1 MSSSRLAPYLFAI
14 AIIAAFGAVLIG
26 NGALPIKSVFAQIVP
41 TPPPPSALPTVA
53 FVSQSDTSVPAADD
67 DPATSNVDETEDY
80 IFTITTAAATANASI
95 GTIPPAIIWNTQSQ
109 YRALYTI
116 STDAG
121 DGADH
126 DKFDINDRSGAI
138 TIASGQTSLSAN
150 TYNITLLGRVR
161 DTSTG
166 SNVAAN
172 SDKIN
177 VAITVSSTV
186 PEAQFASQDDPS
198 VAAADN
204 ASYSYTVPQAD
215 ATANAAFATVHVIL
229 VNAASDQRANFSIG
243 TESGHGADH
252 ASFAIEA
259 NDSVS
264 GALTI
269 GGTDLTGGTYNITL
283 VAEVYDSGGSFVNGS
298 VTDTIDVEI
307 DVIPPEAQFASQD
320 DPSVAAPDNESYTFT
335 FLHADATANAAVH
348 TAQVILVNAA
358 SGQRANFSIGTESD
372 HGADHASFAIDAV
385 SGALTIGGT
394 ALSVQTY
401 NITLVGEVYDSGG
414 SLVNGSVADT
424 IDVEID
430 VIPPEAQFTEQD
442 GTEAT
447 GNYEF
452 HIHEDDAIPNAV
464 IGTVQAVIVN
474 EASSQNLDPRFSIV
488 STTDDPNA
496 GDDHDSFAIDA
507 TSGTITIASTLHLL
521 VDDSPYEITL
531 KAEVHDSGG
540 ALVSSSVADTIDVE
554 IDVISPEVHFADQ
567 DDPSV
572 AIADNESYL
581 FTVLERNTVAGGSVG
596 TVQAI
601 LVKAASSHRPNFSIG
616 TESGHGADHASLAI
630 DAVSGALTVAGQD
643 LTAGT
648 VYDITLVAEVYDS
661 NDAHYANS
669 TSDEIDV
676 AIEVIAPEAHFAKQS
691 NPGVAAGNADV
702 YDFIVLDSVAVAGEL
717 IGTAQAFLV
726 KAASSHRL
734 NFRIGTESGHG
745 ADHASLVIDAVS
757 GAITVAG
764 QDLIGDRFYNITLV
778 AEVYD
783 SDDAHFADSIS
794 DEIDVAIEVVTYVEE
809 LKVANQDDPD
819 TAAEDDE
826 TYAFQIF
833 PDTDV
838 IGTIRTDPPADKVN
852 RTESKTVFTIRD
864 SADGRNFAISR
875 LGELSIA
882 VDDLPAGVYNIVV
895 DVSLRDDADGA
906 YRSPDSI
913 EVQIT
918 AVDAPTEAMFLE
930 GAPKR
935 GTVEAPIEFTAE
947 NTSLDESVFAID
959 PDTGLNRV
967 MEPLSGKAVG
977 REVLDISDFVDDA
990 GGHDVSYEVVNADD
1004 STTDLFEF
1012 SDAGVLM
1019 STELLRFHDDDEMDI
1034 YELKLKLRDDN
1045 LGGID
1050 PDELEFTVTVTELSA
1065 KFAEDAPEEGMVEA
1079 EPSGSEEDAEA
1090 MEILDFGEHVDIP
1103 IEVPALRNDPD
1114 TVADDPEESVL
1125 HEVSYEVSDT
1135 VNFQISEGGLL
1146 QSTDALRF
1154 YDDPDRDEHELTIT
1168 IRDETVGEEDEHTI
1182 TVTVDGV
1189 PPKAQAEFD
1198 VLETQGAGDIPG
1210 ALVRFED
1217 SNGDL
1222 ITDDYFLDPDLS
1234 GDASEVFAVS
1244 DEGQISVLEAAIEAN
1259 VLDLDAGGNANRYI
1273 LTIKDEDADGE
1284 TLGIVT
1290 LDIIAVDE
1298 PPVFD
1303 EPALTV
1309 TVDESKTAAFGVP
1322 YSATDPEGTD
1332 VTFTLKEPEAD
1343 TAAPPFVISAA
1354 GQLSVAPGE
1363 TLDADAQE
1371 DNDYALTIVATDET
1385 GVETELEITVTVL
1398 NANDKPEFA
1407 EGTITSLEIP
1417 ETHTDADGN
1426 VVSPIGTELYNFDAS
1441 DADDGDTLDYKLRDA
1456 DDTQFFAIHIETG
1469 VLTTI
1474 AELDYEPVVNGV
1486 RQIRSEYGIEVLVED
1501 DSGATDEVLLL
1512 LTITNVNDNAPE
1524 IDGAAALS
1532 VAENTVA
1539 GVALSTYTATDPDG
1553 DEITF
1558 SIDDE
1563 DNFTMDG
1570 SSGVLSTEAPLDY
1583 ESRVSYPVTVTASDG
1598 LHSASLPVT
1607 ITVTNEADGIESID
1621 VSKANPVPAPLI
1633 VGDPNTALGDTRTDR
1648 FGRPDDL
1655 PATDEPSEGQTA
1667 PELFVETEHAS
1678 WGTVL
1683 RIEVT
1688 AEQID
1693 PGCDGG
1699 NCVVVNLEASDSDD
1713 TLNLQAYRL
1722 EHTPNKFAAAVLLV
1736 SENPTEGTSAV
1747 YKHSDGGI
1755 ARLDVDEE
1763 DTLTIEFGGQ
1773 STISE
1778 TVSIE
1783 NEAPEFGDFTPEHEA
1798 SIDDEEVEYSFTVTD
1813 ALSGL
1818 PEPEDLPDTDGD
1830 DEYTSVVAL
1839 VSSQQCHNVESGTA
1853 ADDLPDGTA
1862 LVVTL
1867 HDDASIYCP
1876 PGSSRYNLISDAN
1889 DFDSI
1894 DDGFDVLTEI
1904 DFGGEGT
1911 HYVTFIACDAAG
1923 NCVAYD
1929 PDENESDEALLEITV
1944 DTTAPKIYEARTGVA
1959 WDASGDEYD
1968 DNRKFLQVVFEDASD
1983 LNEETIEAD
1992 DFVVEGH
1999 TIARVL
2005 WYDTPDDFETDETQN
2020 RFAGK
2025 VNSNYRNIARTVFIE
2040 LEDELEPDETPDV
2053 SVVPNGIEDEAANEQ
2068 DDDEIEA
2075 EDWIAPK
2082 FTVENLASPLETPQS
2097 QELAGEDDKVVFTVS
2112 SDERLSATRPTI
2124 TVTYV
2129 NAPAGCVNT
2138 NGVDGERG
2146 HIRSSD
2152 SGKEAYADCAESGD
2166 IADDTISSV
2175 VKKDTTNQ
2183 WTVTVNKPDETGY
2196 YNIHIS
2202 GTDRSPQANLG
2213 SEGVK
2218 PGSIV
2223 TNFFERDGDVN
2234 ADDAHFFE
2242 ADLNLPKPRVV
2253 ISGVDA
2259 GETDPAVEVKSP
2271 LFIEIDFSSPFL
2283 PDCAPGK
2290 KRGDNTDD
2298 CTAETSE
2305 YAEDNFDKVTI
2316 TLLELDGIELDPVER
2331 AKSTDGGETF
2341 LVSLTDAEISIGEHE
2356 LKIEAVDMAGNE
2368 LDDTLEIDF
2377 EVEERDAFTRRLNP
2391 GWNLVS
2397 LPGEPLDNSIS
2408 AVFGTEMEVRTIYT
2422 YDPVVPGGW
2431 QVAVRETLES
2441 EWQGDL
2447 TAISSK
2453 RGYWILGDAIQDL
2466 EVIIPRLAGGASGT
2480 GTPLPPP
2487 SVPVYAGWNL
2497 IPVLDITGNA
2507 LDTDHAL
2514 GARDYL
2520 QSLDDG
2526 LDLARVLGFD
2536 TITNQWHTVLAP
2548 EGDGPE
2554 DGDLQIGS
2562 AYWIFLRASGT
2573 LVPGGELR

>member
-1 MSSSRLAPYLFAI
+1 MNAETGQRANYRLLRVGNRILFDIDARSGAI
-14 AIIAAFGAVLIG
+14 TVNNGVVGNLLVQTYSITLKAEVYDSGGSLVPNTVADEIDVAIEVVA
-26 NGALPIKSVFAQIVP
+26 
-41 TPPPPSALPTVA
+41 PTVHFA
-53 FVSQSDTSVPAADD
+53 SQADPSVAAADD
-67 DPATSNVDETEDY
+67 DPGTSEDETESYEFDILAGDATSN
-80 IFTITTAAATANASI
+80 AAV
-95 GTIPPAIIWNTQSQ
+95 GTIPPAILVNAASGQ
-109 YRALYTI
+109 RANYTLD
-116 STDAG
+116 TTG
-121 DGADH
+121 GADH
-126 DKFDINDRSGAI
+126 GSFAIDATSGAL
-138 TIASGQTSLSAN
+138 TVGGNALSVQ
-150 TYNITLLGRVR
+150 TYNITLKAEVY
-161 DTSTG
+161 DPATS
-166 SNVAAN
+166 SFVSPSV
-172 SDKIN
+172 SDEID
-177 VAITVSSTV
+177 VEITVSATPTIAIAAQNNCNTPAAEGEKYTLNTRVGQFPQHNDIFYICTIPNTLESGQSREWTLTGDSTDKFAISV
-186 PEAQFASQDDPS
+186 DRTGGTLYTTTTVDMGTYNLTARVALVVNNIEVASDEIDIEINIELPIVRFASQDDPS
-198 VAAADN
+198 VAAADSESYTFAILEGDAV
-204 ASYSYTVPQAD
+204 ASASVGTIPEALRWVGNTAYRANYSIGTDQGHGADHDKFDIHDRNGMITIAAGQTTLSANTYNITLKADLYNSSNVPVEHPSVSDEIDVAIEVVPPPEVHFADQDAPSVAAADGESYRFTVPQGD
-215 ATANAAFATVHVIL
+215 APSGATIGTIPPAIL
-229 VNAASDQRANFSIG
+229 VNAASSHRANLRIG
-243 TESGHGADH
+243 TESGHGSHH
-252 ASFAIEA
+252 ALLAIDA
-259 NDSVS
+259 VS
-264 GALTI
+264 GEITVGSRTLNKS
-269 GGTDLTGGTYNITL
+269 TYNITL
-283 VAEVYDSGGSFVNGS
+283 VAEVYDSSNALVAH
-298 VTDTIDVEI
+298 TEADEI
-307 DVIPPEAQFASQD
+307 DV
-320 DPSVAAPDNESYTFT
+320 
-335 FLHADATANAAVH
+335 
-348 TAQVILVNAA
+348 VI
-358 SGQRANFSIGTESD
+358 
-372 HGADHASFAIDAV
+372 
-385 SGALTIGGT
+385 
-394 ALSVQTY
+394 
-401 NITLVGEVYDSGG
+401 EVV
-414 SLVNGSVADT
+414 LPT
-424 IDVEID
+424 
-430 VIPPEAQFTEQD
+430 
-442 GTEAT
+442 
-447 GNYEF
+447 
-452 HIHEDDAIPNAV
+452 
-464 IGTVQAVIVN
+464 
-474 EASSQNLDPRFSIV
+474 
-488 STTDDPNA
+488 
-496 GDDHDSFAIDA
+496 
-507 TSGTITIASTLHLL
+507 
-521 VDDSPYEITL
+521 
-531 KAEVHDSGG
+531 
-540 ALVSSSVADTIDVE
+540 
-554 IDVISPEVHFADQ
+554 VHFADLDNPSEVQ
-567 DDPSV
+567 DGD
-572 AIADNESYL
+572 YK
-581 FTVLERNTVAGGSVG
+581 FTILEDDAVNGASVG
-596 TVQAI
+596 TAQTIVVNLPSTHSYGVHFRI
-601 LVKAASSHRPNFSIG
+601 GRHSSQ
-616 TESGHGADHASLAI
+616 GADHDKFAI
-630 DAVSGALTVAGQD
+630 GNTSGE
-643 LTAGT
+643 
-648 VYDITLVAEVYDS
+648 ITITQATL
-661 NDAHYANS
+661 
-669 TSDEIDV
+669 
-676 AIEVIAPEAHFAKQS
+676 PEA
-691 NPGVAAGNADV
+691 
-702 YDFIVLDSVAVAGEL
+702 
-717 IGTAQAFLV
+717 T
-726 KAASSHRL
+726 
-734 NFRIGTESGHG
+734 
-745 ADHASLVIDAVS
+745 
-757 GAITVAG
+757 
-764 QDLIGDRFYNITLV
+764 YNITLV

-783 SDDAHFADSIS
+783 SFSNTGTPDT
-794 DEIDVAIEVVTYVEE
+794 IDVAIEVLAYVEE
-809 LKVANQDDPD
+809 IKVASQDDPD
-819 TAAEDDE
+819 TAAKDDE
-826 TYAFQIF
+826 TYSYQIF
-833 PDTDV
+833 TDAEGD
-838 IGTIRTDPPADKVN
+838 IGRIVTDPIPDDVEPTGSTAI
-852 RTESKTVFTIRD
+852 FTIRD
-864 SADGRNFAISR
+864 SADGRNFAINPQ
-875 LGELSIA
+875 GELSIA
-882 VDDLPAGVYNIVV
+882 VDDEDGLPAGVYTFTV
-895 DVSLRDDADGA
+895 DVSLRENESGT

-918 AVDAPTEAMFLE
+918 AVEPPREAMFLE

-977 REVLDISDFVDDA
+977 REVLDISEFVDDA
-990 GGHDVSYEVVNADD
+990 GGHDVTYEVLNADD
-1004 STTDLFEF
+1004 TATDLFEF

-1125 HEVSYEVSDT
+1125 HEVSYEVSDP

-1244 DEGQISVLEAAIEAN
+1244 DEGQISILEAAIEAN
-1259 VLDLDAGGNANRYI
+1259 VLDQDAGGNPANRYI

-1303 EPALTV
+1303 EPVLIV
-1309 TVDESKTAAFGVP
+1309 TVDESKTAEFGEP

-1371 DNDYALTIVATDET
+1371 DNDYPLTIVATDET

-1398 NANDKPEFA
+1398 NANDKPEF
-1407 EGTITSLEIP
+1407 TDFITSKTIE
-1417 ETHTDADGN
+1417 ETHTNADGD
-1426 VVSPIGTELYNFDAS
+1426 VVSPIGTELYDFEAS

-1456 DDTQFFAIHIETG
+1456 DDTRFFEIHIETG

-1553 DEITF
+1553 DEIEF
-1558 SIDDE
+1558 SISDE

>member
-1 MSSSRLAPYLFAI
+1 MNSRLLPLLI
-14 AIIAAFGAVLIG
+14 AVAVVAAFGASVLIG
-26 NGALPIKSVFAQIVP
+26 NGPGVKVAFAQSPMATSTVVFAKQDDS
-41 TPPPPSALPTVA
+41 TTE
-53 FVSQSDTSVPAADD
+53 AADD
-67 DPATSNVDETEDY
+67 ESYSFRVLVSE
-80 IFTITTAAATANASI
+80 ATANTVIANSADDVH
-95 GTIPPAIIWNTQSQ
+95 AIVGDPTN
-109 YRALYTI
+109 AGHVAHYTI
-116 STDAG
+116 DTNG
-121 DGADH
+121 GADH
-126 DKFDINDRSGAI
+126 ASFTVDNGTGEI
-138 TIASGQTSLSAN
+138 TIGANALSAQ
-150 TYNITLLGRVR
+150 TYDITLKAEVHDSNGALVDPSTS
-161 DTSTG
+161 DTI
-166 SNVAAN
+166 
-172 SDKIN
+172 D
-177 VAITVSSTV
+177 VAIEVLA

-198 VAAADN
+198 VAAKDDDPDTANEDETEGY
-204 ASYSYTVPQAD
+204 AFTVLVTD
-215 ATANAAFATVHVIL
+215 ATAGAAGGTVVPDSADEVHAIL
-229 VNAASDQRANFSIG
+229 VNTVSGQKAKFSKDTTG
-243 TESGHGADH
+243 GADH
-252 ASFAIEA
+252 PSFTV
-259 NDSVS
+259 DSGTGEITVAT
-264 GALTI
+264 GQALTVD
-269 GGTDLTGGTYNITL
+269 TVYNITL
-283 VAEVYDSGGSFVNGS
+283 MAEVVNDDDSDVANDI
-298 VTDTIDVEI
+298 TDTIDV
-307 DVIPPEAQFASQD
+307 VI
-320 DPSVAAPDNESYTFT
+320 SVV
-335 FLHADATANAAVH
+335 LH
-348 TAQVILVNAA
+348 
-358 SGQRANFSIGTESD
+358 
-372 HGADHASFAIDAV
+372 
-385 SGALTIGGT
+385 
-394 ALSVQTY
+394 Y
-401 NITLVGEVYDSGG
+401 
-414 SLVNGSVADT
+414 DT
-424 IDVEID
+424 IE
-430 VIPPEAQFTEQD
+430 
-442 GTEAT
+442 
-447 GNYEF
+447 
-452 HIHEDDAIPNAV
+452 
-464 IGTVQAVIVN
+464 
-474 EASSQNLDPRFSIV
+474 IV
-488 STTDDPNA
+488 SED
-496 GDDHDSFAIDA
+496 GDAF
-507 TSGTITIASTLHLL
+507 G
-521 VDDSPYEITL
+521 E
-531 KAEVHDSGG
+531 
-540 ALVSSSVADTIDVE
+540 
-554 IDVISPEVHFADQ
+554 
-567 DDPSV
+567 
-572 AIADNESYL
+572 
-581 FTVLERNTVAGGSVG
+581 
-596 TVQAI
+596 
-601 LVKAASSHRPNFSIG
+601 
-616 TESGHGADHASLAI
+616 
-630 DAVSGALTVAGQD
+630 
-643 LTAGT
+643 
-648 VYDITLVAEVYDS
+648 
-661 NDAHYANS
+661 
-669 TSDEIDV
+669 DE
-676 AIEVIAPEAHFAKQS
+676 
-691 NPGVAAGNADV
+691 
-702 YDFIVLDSVAVAGEL
+702 
-717 IGTAQAFLV
+717 
-726 KAASSHRL
+726 
-734 NFRIGTESGHG
+734 
-745 ADHASLVIDAVS
+745 
-757 GAITVAG
+757 
-764 QDLIGDRFYNITLV
+764 
-778 AEVYD
+778 
-783 SDDAHFADSIS
+783 
-794 DEIDVAIEVVTYVEE
+794 
-809 LKVANQDDPD
+809 
-819 TAAEDDE
+819 DE
-826 TYAFQIF
+826 TYSYQIF
-833 PDTDV
+833 TDAEGD
-838 IGTIRTDPPADKVN
+838 IGRIVTDPIPDDVEPTGSTAI
-852 RTESKTVFTIRD
+852 FTIRD
-864 SADGRNFAISR
+864 SADGRNFAINPQ
-875 LGELSIA
+875 GELSIA
-882 VDDLPAGVYNIVV
+882 VDDEDGLPAGVYTFTV
-895 DVSLRDDADGA
+895 DVSLRENESGT

-918 AVDAPTEAMFLE
+918 AVEPPREAMFLE

-977 REVLDISDFVDDA
+977 REVLDISEFVDDA
-990 GGHDVSYEVVNADD
+990 GGHDVTYEVLNADD
-1004 STTDLFEF
+1004 TATDLFEF

-1125 HEVSYEVSDT
+1125 HEVSYEVSDP

-1303 EPALTV
+1303 EPVLIV
-1309 TVDESKTAAFGVP
+1309 TVDESKTAEFGEP

-1371 DNDYALTIVATDET
+1371 DNDYPLTIVATDET

-1398 NANDKPEFA
+1398 NANDKPEF
-1407 EGTITSLEIP
+1407 TDFITSKTIE
-1417 ETHTDADGN
+1417 ETHTNADGD
-1426 VVSPIGTELYNFDAS
+1426 VVSPIGTELYDFEAS

-1456 DDTQFFAIHIETG
+1456 DDTRFFEIHIETG

-1553 DEITF
+1553 DEIEF
-1558 SIDDE
+1558 SISDE

>member
-1 MSSSRLAPYLFAI
+1 MSRRLVPYLFAI
-14 AIIAAFGAVLIG
+14 AIIAAFGVMLIG
-26 NGALPIKSVFAQIVP
+26 NGMGEIKPVFAQ
-41 TPPPPSALPTVA
+41 ALPTPSASTTVV
-53 FVSQSDTSVPAADD
+53 FVNQDNPSDAAADTD
-67 DPATSNVDETEDY
+67 SYTYNVNTGESV
-80 IFTITTAAATANASI
+80 ANALVA
-95 GTIPPAIIWNTQSQ
+95 TIPPALLWDTTPSSNFSD
-109 YRALYTI
+109 YRPHYSI
-116 STDAG
+116 GTDAG
-121 DGADH
+121 QGHGSDH
-126 DKFDINDRSGAI
+126 DKFDIDNESGEI
-138 TIASGQTSLSAN
+138 TIAAGQTLTAN
-150 TYNITLLGRVR
+150 TYNITLIGDIWDTNRNQFVHLTDDVIR
-161 DTSTG
+161 DS
-166 SNVAAN
+166 
-172 SDKIN
+172 IN
-177 VAITVSSTV
+177 VAFVVSDSAATAT
-186 PEAQFASQDDPS
+186 PTPGPS
-198 VAAADN
+198 V
-204 ASYSYTVPQAD
+204 
-215 ATANAAFATVHVIL
+215 
-229 VNAASDQRANFSIG
+229 
-243 TESGHGADH
+243 
-252 ASFAIEA
+252 
-259 NDSVS
+259 
-264 GALTI
+264 
-269 GGTDLTGGTYNITL
+269 
-283 VAEVYDSGGSFVNGS
+283 
-298 VTDTIDVEI
+298 
-307 DVIPPEAQFASQD
+307 PPEAQFASQD
-320 DPSVAAPDNESYTFT
+320 APSVAAADTDSYSYTVQK
-335 FLHADATANAAVH
+335 ADAVASAAIG
-348 TAQVILVNAA
+348 TIPPAILVNADA
-358 SGQRANFSIGTESD
+358 GERANYTLDTTGGANHDLFSI
-372 HGADHASFAIDAV
+372 DAT
-385 SGALTIGGT
+385 SGAITVISTLFSAT
-394 ALSVQTY
+394 LSAQTY
-401 NITLVGEVYDSGG
+401 NITLKAEVYDSADAFVSG
-414 SLVNGSVADT
+414 STSDT
-424 IDVEID
+424 IDVAIEVVEQTGPVPTIRFASQD
-430 VIPPEAQFTEQD
+430 NPSVAAGDAESYTFSILRADTVTIGVTVGTIPPAILVNAEA
-442 GTEAT
+442 GHRA
-447 GNYEF
+447 NYT
-452 HIHEDDAIPNAV
+452 
-464 IGTVQAVIVN
+464 IGRESGHGWAY
-474 EASSQNLDPRFSIV
+474 DR
-488 STTDDPNA
+488 
-496 GDDHDSFAIDA
+496 FAIDA
-507 TSGTITIASTLHLL
+507 TSGTITSVAGELPVTSHPLTLVGQVYDSNGALVANAVADEIDVTIEIVPPEVHFASQATPSVAATDTESYSYTVHHADAVASAAVGTIPPAIL
-521 VDDSPYEITL
+521 VNAVSDQWANYEKSGGPDRDKFSIDARSGAITIGSSVSGNLPAATYNITL
-531 KAEVHDSGG
+531 KAEIHQTGIG
-540 ALVSSSVADTIDVE
+540 HVANT
-554 IDVISPEVHFADQ
+554 EV
-567 DDPSV
+567 
-572 AIADNESYL
+572 
-581 FTVLERNTVAGGSVG
+581 
-596 TVQAI
+596 
-601 LVKAASSHRPNFSIG
+601 
-616 TESGHGADHASLAI
+616 
-630 DAVSGALTVAGQD
+630 
-643 LTAGT
+643 
-648 VYDITLVAEVYDS
+648 
-661 NDAHYANS
+661 
-669 TSDEIDV
+669 DEINV
-676 AIEVIAPEAHFAKQS
+676 AIEVLAPEAQFEQDS
-691 NPGVAAGNADV
+691 
-702 YDFIVLDSVAVAGEL
+702 YDFDIHEDDATPNALIDSV
-717 IGTAQAFLV
+717 QATIV
-726 KAASSHRL
+726 NAATSQNLAPKYSIVPADA
-734 NFRIGTESGHG
+734 NDPATEH
-745 ADHASLVIDAVS
+745 ADMFAINAED
-757 GAITVAG
+757 GAITVADPIPG
-764 QDLIGDRFYNITLV
+764 TPTPTNLTEGEYKIKLK
-778 AEVYD
+778 AEVVDVD
-783 SDDAHFADSIS
+783 SSRTVVANSIS
-794 DEIDVAIEVVTYVEE
+794 DEVNVVIAVVTFFPTIDITT
-809 LKVANQDDPD
+809 QDDP
-819 TAAEDDE
+819 TAAAEDDDSYSVQVFTDEDSVIE
-826 TYAFQIF
+826 TITTNLEL
-833 PDTDV
+833 DRVERSGSTV
-838 IGTIRTDPPADKVN
+838 I
-852 RTESKTVFTIRD
+852 FTIRD
-864 SADGRNFAISR
+864 TADGRNFSINPQ
-875 LGELSIA
+875 GQIKIA
-882 VDDLPAGVYNIVV
+882 VDDLAPGVYTIIV
-895 DVSLRDDADGA
+895 DVALRDNTTSA

-918 AVDAPTEAMFLE
+918 AVDAPREAMFSD
-930 GAPKR
+930 GAPTK
-935 GTVEAPIEFTAE
+935 GTVEAPVEFNND
-947 NTSLDESVFAID
+947 NTPFDFEDEGELERRKLED
-959 PDTGLNRV
+959 
-967 MEPLSGKAVG
+967 LSGEAIG
-977 REVLDISDFVDDA
+977 RKVIDISEFVDDA

-1019 STELLRFHDDDEMDI
+1019 STELLRYHDDDDMDI
-1034 YELKLKLRDDN
+1034 YELKLTAADQN
-1045 LGGID
+1045 LGGLN
-1050 PDELEFTVTVTELSA
+1050 PDELAFTVTVTELSA
-1065 KFAEDAPEEGMVEA
+1065 KFKEDAPEEGMVDA
-1079 EPSGSEEDAEA
+1079 EPFGSEEDGEA
-1090 MEILDFGEHVDIP
+1090 MEIVDFGEHVDIP
-1103 IEVPALRNDPD
+1103 IEVPSLKDDDETDR
-1114 TVADDPEESVL
+1114 DDPVDEVL

-1154 YDDPDRDEHELTIT
+1154 YDDPDRDEYELTIT

-1182 TVTVDGV
+1182 TITVDGV

-1198 VLETQGAGDIPG
+1198 VYETQGAGDILEPRQ
-1210 ALVRFED
+1210 AIIRFED
-1217 SNGDL
+1217 SAGEL

-1273 LTIKDEDADGE
+1273 LTIKDEDAEGE

-1371 DNDYALTIVATDET
+1371 DNDYPLTIVATDET

-1558 SIDDE
+1558 SISDE
-1563 DNFTMDG
+1563 DNFTMDA

-1633 VGDPNTALGDTRTDR
+1633 VGNPNTALGDTRTDR

-1655 PATDEPSEGQTA
+1655 PATADPSEGQTA
-1667 PELFVETEHAS
+1667 PELFVETEHGN

-1747 YKHSDGGI
+1747 YKHSEGGI

-2020 RFAGK
+2020 RFAGR

-2075 EDWIAPK
+2075 EDWIAPA
-2082 FTVENLASPLETPQS
+2082 FTVENLASPLETAQS

-2213 SEGVK
+2213 SEGVAQDK
-2218 PGSIV
+2218 IA
-2223 TNFFERDGDVN
+2223 TDFFERDGDVN
-2234 ADDAHFFE
+2234 ADDAYFFE

-2259 GETDPAVEVKSP
+2259 GETDPSVEIKSP

-2290 KRGDNTDD
+2290 KGGDNTDD

-2316 TLLELDGIELDPVER
+2316 TLFELDGVDLTEQV
-2331 AKSTDGGETF
+2331 KTTDDETF
-2341 LVSLTDAEISIGEHE
+2341 LVSLTDAEISIGKHE
-2356 LKIEAVDMAGNE
+2356 LKIEAVDQAGNE

-2408 AVFGTEMEVRTIYT
+2408 AVFGTEMEVRTIYI

-2466 EVIIPRLAGGASGT
+2466 EVIIPRLAGGATGT

>member
-1 MSSSRLAPYLFAI
+1 MNAETGQRANYRLLR
-14 AIIAAFGAVLIG
+14 VG
-26 NGALPIKSVFAQIVP
+26 NRIL
-41 TPPPPSALPTVA
+41 
-53 FVSQSDTSVPAADD
+53 
-67 DPATSNVDETEDY
+67 
-80 IFTITTAAATANASI
+80 
-95 GTIPPAIIWNTQSQ
+95 
-109 YRALYTI
+109 
-116 STDAG
+116 
-121 DGADH
+121 
-126 DKFDINDRSGAI
+126 FDIDARSGAI
-138 TIASGQTSLSAN
+138 TVNNGVVGNLLVQTYS
-150 TYNITLLGRVR
+150 ITL
-161 DTSTG
+161 
-166 SNVAAN
+166 
-172 SDKIN
+172 K
-177 VAITVSSTV
+177 
-186 PEAQFASQDDPS
+186 
-198 VAAADN
+198 
-204 ASYSYTVPQAD
+204 
-215 ATANAAFATVHVIL
+215 
-229 VNAASDQRANFSIG
+229 
-243 TESGHGADH
+243 
-252 ASFAIEA
+252 
-259 NDSVS
+259 
-264 GALTI
+264 
-269 GGTDLTGGTYNITL
+269 
-283 VAEVYDSGGSFVNGS
+283 AEVYDSGGSLVPNT
-298 VTDTIDVEI
+298 VADEI
-307 DVIPPEAQFASQD
+307 DVAIEVVAPTVHFASQA
-320 DPSVAAPDNESYTFT
+320 DPSVAAADDDPGTSEDETESYEFDI
-335 FLHADATANAAVH
+335 LAGDATSNAAVG
-348 TAQVILVNAA
+348 TIPPAILVNAA
-358 SGQRANFSIGTESD
+358 SGQRANYTLDTTG
-372 HGADHASFAIDAV
+372 GADHGSFAIDAT
-385 SGALTIGGT
+385 SGALTVGGN

-401 NITLVGEVYDSGG
+401 NITLKAEVYDPATS
-414 SLVNGSVADT
+414 SFVSPSVSDE
-424 IDVEID
+424 IDVEITVSATPTIAIAAQNNCNTPAAEGEKYTLNSRVGQFPQHTD
-430 VIPPEAQFTEQD
+430 IFYICTIPNTLESGQSREWTLTGDSTDKFAIGVDRTGGTLYTTTTVGSGTYNLTARVALVVNNIEVASDEIDIEINIDLPIVRFASQADPSVAAADGESYTFAILEGDAVASASVGTIPEALRWV
-442 GTEAT
+442 
-447 GNYEF
+447 GNTAYR
-452 HIHEDDAIPNAV
+452 ANYS
-464 IGTVQAVIVN
+464 IGTDQGHGA
-474 EASSQNLDPRFSIV
+474 
-488 STTDDPNA
+488 
-496 GDDHDSFAIDA
+496 DHDKFDIHDR
-507 TSGTITIASTLHLL
+507 SGMITIAAGQTTL
-521 VDDSPYEITL
+521 SANTYNITL
-531 KAEVHDSGG
+531 KADLYNSSNVPVEHPS
-540 ALVSSSVADTIDVE
+540 VSDE
-554 IDVISPEVHFADQ
+554 IDVAIEVIPPPEVHFADQ

-572 AIADNESYL
+572 AAADGESYR
-581 FTVLERNTVAGGSVG
+581 FTVPQGDAPSGATIG
-596 TVQAI
+596 TIPPAI
-601 LVKAASSHRPNFSIG
+601 LVNAE
-616 TESGHGADHASLAI
+616 T
-630 DAVSGALTVAGQD
+630 GQR
-643 LTAGT
+643 A
-648 VYDITLVAEVYDS
+648 
-661 NDAHYANS
+661 
-669 TSDEIDV
+669 
-676 AIEVIAPEAHFAKQS
+676 
-691 NPGVAAGNADV
+691 
-702 YDFIVLDSVAVAGEL
+702 
-717 IGTAQAFLV
+717 
-726 KAASSHRL
+726 

-745 ADHASLVIDAVS
+745 SHHALLAIDAVS
-757 GAITVAG
+757 GEITVGSRTLNKSTYNITLVAEVYDANDTLVADTETDEIDVVIEVVLPTVHFADLDNPSEV
-764 QDLIGDRFYNITLV
+764 QDGDYKFTILEDDAVNGAPVGTAQTIVVNLPSTHSYGVHFRIGRHSSQGADHDKFAIGDTSGEITITQATLPEATYNITLV

-783 SDDAHFADSIS
+783 SFSNTGTPDT
-794 DEIDVAIEVVTYVEE
+794 IDVAIEVLAYVEE
-809 LKVANQDDPD
+809 IKVASQDDPD

-826 TYAFQIF
+826 TYSYQTFTE
-833 PDTDV
+833 DEGV
-838 IGTIRTDPPADKVN
+838 IGTIVTDPPVDKVN
-852 RTESKTVFTIRD
+852 RTISKTVFTIRD

-875 LGELSIA
+875 LGELRIA
-882 VDDLPAGVYNIVV
+882 VEDLAAGVYNIVV

-918 AVDAPTEAMFLE
+918 AVEPPREAMFLE

-977 REVLDISDFVDDA
+977 REVLDISEFVDDA
-990 GGHDVSYEVVNADD
+990 GGHDVTYEVLNADD
-1004 STTDLFEF
+1004 TATDLFEF

-1146 QSTDALRF
+1146 QSTEALRF
-1154 YDDPDRDEHELTIT
+1154 HNDPDLDEYELTIT
-1168 IRDETVGEEDEHTI
+1168 IKDETVGEEDHHKITI
-1182 TVTVDGV
+1182 TVDGV
-1189 PPKAQAEFD
+1189 PPKAQVVFD
-1198 VLETQGAGDIPG
+1198 VDETQGAGDIPG
-1210 ALVRFED
+1210 AQIRFED
-1217 SNGDL
+1217 SNGEI
-1222 ITDDYFLDPDLS
+1222 ITDDYFMDPDLS

-1244 DEGQISVLEAAIEAN
+1244 DEGQISILEAAIEAN
-1259 VLDLDAGGNANRYI
+1259 VLDQDAGGNPANRYI
-1273 LTIKDEDADGE
+1273 LTIKDEDAEGE

-1290 LDIIAVDE
+1290 INIIAVDE
-1298 PPVFD
+1298 PPVFV
-1303 EPALTV
+1303 EPVLIV
-1309 TVDESKTAAFGVP
+1309 TVDESKTAEFGEP

-1332 VTFTLKEPEAD
+1332 VTFTLKEPEAG
-1343 TAAPPFVISAA
+1343 TEAPPFAISPA
-1354 GQLSVAPGE
+1354 GQLRVSLASGE
-1363 TLDADAQE
+1363 ALDADAQE

-1385 GVETELEITVTVL
+1385 GVQTELEITVTVL
-1398 NANDKPEFA
+1398 NANDKPEFVINR
-1407 EGTITSLEIP
+1407 EEDLTLELP
-1417 ETHTDADGN
+1417 ETHLDEDGN
-1426 VVSPIGTELYNFDAS
+1426 FVAGTPPGKKNLHTFEAT

-1456 DDTQFFAIHIETG
+1456 EDTQLFEIGIETG
-1469 VLTTI
+1469 VLSLKDGKV
-1474 AELDYEPVVNGV
+1474 LDYEVSP
-1486 RQIRSEYGIEVLVED
+1486 SYSIEVLVED

-1512 LTITNVNDNAPE
+1512 LTLINLNDNAPE
-1524 IDGAAALS
+1524 ISGPATLT
-1532 VAENTVA
+1532 VPENTVA
-1539 GVALSTYTATDPDG
+1539 GVALATYTATDADG
-1553 DEITF
+1553 DVNGDGVTVAFKIN
-1558 SIDDE
+1558 DE
-1563 DNFTMDG
+1563 DNFTMDRLT
-1570 SSGVLSTEAPLDY
+1570 GVLSTEAPLDY
-1583 ESRVSYPVTVTASDG
+1583 ESKNVYTVMVTAYDDDEENSFDE
-1598 LHSASLPVT
+1598 LPVT

-1621 VSKANPVPAPLI
+1621 VSKANPVPDGSKPGVEEPAPLI
-1633 VGDPNTALGDTRTDR
+1633 TGNPNTALGDTRTDR

-1655 PATDEPSEGQTA
+1655 PATDAASAGQTA
-1667 PELFVETEHAS
+1667 PELFVETEHGN
-1678 WGTVL
+1678 WDTVL

-1693 PGCDGG
+1693 PGCDNG

-1713 TLNLQAYRL
+1713 TLSLKAYRL
-1722 EHTPNKFAAAVLLV
+1722 AHTPNKFAAAVMLV
-1736 SENPTEGTSAV
+1736 SGNPTEGTSAV

-1763 DTLTIEFGGQ
+1763 DTLDITFEGR
-1773 STISE
+1773 SKISE

-1798 SIDDEEVEYSFTVTD
+1798 SIDDEEVEFIFTVTD

-1839 VSSQQCHNVESGTA
+1839 VSDKQCYNAVDLS
-1853 ADDLPDGTA
+1853 DLPKETQDK
-1862 LVVTL
+1862 LNPEPEVTL
-1867 HDDASIYCP
+1867 HEDVSIYCQP
-1876 PGSSRYNLISDAN
+1876 QSSPTFNLISDAN

-1894 DDGFDVLTEI
+1894 DDGFEVVTKI
-1904 DFGGEGT
+1904 DFGREDT

-1923 NCVAYD
+1923 NCIAFD
-1929 PDENESDEALLEITV
+1929 PDQSEPDALLEIKV
-1944 DTTAPKIYEARTGVA
+1944 DTTKPKIYEARTGVA

>member
-1 MSSSRLAPYLFAI
+1 MFRILLCAKRRASQRVPSEVWKIRKPNPKSILLRKGKMSSRLVPFLIAFAVV
-14 AIIAAFGAVLIG
+14 AAFGGAVLIG
-26 NGALPIKSVFAQIVP
+26 DGPGADVAYAQAPGTSTIAFAKQDDP
-41 TPPPPSALPTVA
+41 NT
-53 FVSQSDTSVPAADD
+53 PAADTETYSYTIPHADATANLAIDTVVAILD
-67 DPATSNVDETEDY
+67 DPANAGHVAHYTVGG
-80 IFTITTAAATANASI
+80 ANASSF
-95 GTIPPAIIWNTQSQ
+95 AIDSATG
-109 YRALYTI
+109 AL
-116 STDAG
+116 
-121 DGADH
+121 
-126 DKFDINDRSGAI
+126 
-138 TIASGQTSLSAN
+138 TIATDLTASSER
-150 TYNITLLGRVR
+150 TYNITLKAEIDDGSGTGTLVP
-161 DTSTG
+161 DT
-166 SNVAAN
+166 VA
-172 SDKIN
+172 DEIDVVIDV
-177 VAITVSSTV
+177 VA
-186 PEAQFASQDDPS
+186 PEVHFAKQDNPS
-198 VAAADN
+198 VAAGATDSYAFEILAGDAVAL
-204 ASYSYTVPQAD
+204 ASIGTVQSILM
-215 ATANAAFATVHVIL
+215 NAATG
-229 VNAASDQRANFSIG
+229 QRANYSIDTTG
-243 TESGHGADH
+243 GADH
-252 ASFAIEA
+252 ASFGIGATTGQLA
-259 NDSVS
+259 V
-264 GALTI
+264 GTTALTVK
-269 GGTDLTGGTYNITL
+269 TYNITL
-283 VAEVYDSGGSFVNGS
+283 KAEVYDSSNALVGNG
-298 VTDTIDVEI
+298 VADTINVAIE
-307 DVIPPEAQFASQD
+307 VIPPEAQFA
-320 DPSVAAPDNESYTFT
+320 
-335 FLHADATANAAVH
+335 
-348 TAQVILVNAA
+348 
-358 SGQRANFSIGTESD
+358 
-372 HGADHASFAIDAV
+372 
-385 SGALTIGGT
+385 
-394 ALSVQTY
+394 
-401 NITLVGEVYDSGG
+401 
-414 SLVNGSVADT
+414 
-424 IDVEID
+424 
-430 VIPPEAQFTEQD
+430 
-442 GTEAT
+442 
-447 GNYEF
+447 
-452 HIHEDDAIPNAV
+452 
-464 IGTVQAVIVN
+464 
-474 EASSQNLDPRFSIV
+474 
-488 STTDDPNA
+488 
-496 GDDHDSFAIDA
+496 
-507 TSGTITIASTLHLL
+507 
-521 VDDSPYEITL
+521 
-531 KAEVHDSGG
+531 
-540 ALVSSSVADTIDVE
+540 
-554 IDVISPEVHFADQ
+554 
-567 DDPSV
+567 
-572 AIADNESYL
+572 AIADPFEVVNE
-581 FTVLERNTVAGGSVG
+581 TDATPGAPVG
-596 TVQAI
+596 TVQATI
-601 LVKAASSHRPNFSIG
+601 VNMTTGQRPNFEIIG
-616 TESGHGADHASLAI
+616 GADATYFAI
-630 DAVSGALTVAGQD
+630 DPVNGV
-643 LTAGT
+643 
-648 VYDITLVAEVYDS
+648 ITIADPIPGDPVPANLSERDYIIRLRAQVYDS
-661 NDAHYANS
+661 NSA
-669 TSDEIDV
+669 
-676 AIEVIAPEAHFAKQS
+676 
-691 NPGVAAGNADV
+691 
-702 YDFIVLDSVAVAGEL
+702 
-717 IGTAQAFLV
+717 
-726 KAASSHRL
+726 
-734 NFRIGTESGHG
+734 
-745 ADHASLVIDAVS
+745 
-757 GAITVAG
+757 
-764 QDLIGDRFYNITLV
+764 LV
-778 AEVYD
+778 ASGIAATTNDVTIKVVSYFESIEIVSED
-783 SDDAHFADSIS
+783 GDAFGE
-794 DEIDVAIEVVTYVEE
+794 DE
-809 LKVANQDDPD
+809 
-819 TAAEDDE
+819 DE
-826 TYAFQIF
+826 TYSYQIF
-833 PDTDV
+833 TDAEGD
-838 IGTIRTDPPADKVN
+838 IGRIVTDPIPDDVEPTGSTAI
-852 RTESKTVFTIRD
+852 FTIRD
-864 SADGRNFAISR
+864 SADGRNFAINPQ
-875 LGELSIA
+875 GELSIA
-882 VDDLPAGVYNIVV
+882 VDDEDGLPAGVYTFTV
-895 DVSLRDDADGA
+895 DVSLRENESGT

-918 AVDAPTEAMFLE
+918 AVEPPREAMFLE

-977 REVLDISDFVDDA
+977 REVLDISEFVDDA
-990 GGHDVSYEVVNADD
+990 GGHDVTYEVLNADD
-1004 STTDLFEF
+1004 TATDLFEF

-1125 HEVSYEVSDT
+1125 HEVSYEVSDP

-1303 EPALTV
+1303 EPVLIV
-1309 TVDESKTAAFGVP
+1309 TVDESKTAEFGEP

-1371 DNDYALTIVATDET
+1371 DNDYPLTIVATDET

-1398 NANDKPEFA
+1398 NANDKPEF
-1407 EGTITSLEIP
+1407 TDFITSKTIE
-1417 ETHTDADGN
+1417 ETHTNADGD
-1426 VVSPIGTELYNFDAS
+1426 VVSPIGTELYDFEAS

-1456 DDTQFFAIHIETG
+1456 DDTRFFEIHIETG

-1553 DEITF
+1553 DEIEF
-1558 SIDDE
+1558 SISDE